1 MIRVFEWLVSKTLF
15 FIRLIFV
22 VLNVAF
28 GVVLNVVFGLWELY
42 FFKKWLIY
50 RGFFKKNIW
59 GGRDLR
65 EREKDL
71 LGPF

>member
-1 MIRVFEWLVSKTLF
+1 MILSVVF
-15 FIRLIFV
+15 FV
-22 VLNVAF
+22 VLSVM
-28 GVVLNVVFGLWELY
+28 LGLWEL
-42 FFKKWLIY
+42 FFLKKWLIY

-59 GGRDLR
+59 GSRDLK